1 LCLPADPNARFW
13 RHRGERMW
21 TRMTGPQLSSRG
33 MDDELMS
40 PDLVVDL
47 LRSAWIIESARADVY
62 RRWGEASEGSARRA
76 EQRADIIGGGLSGSG
91 GKTDPGLVEPHS
103 RWVRSLIG
111 DRSGE
116 VPLGDLFLARVAD
129 WVDAHAG
136 PYSGDLDGL
145 RELGAEERQ
154 SLTFPEQLPPPPP
167 FEPVR
172 AVPPEPPGRVVF
184 RFGIL
189 SDLHFGSALGDALAH
204 AAIADLN
211 QSGAELVIQLGDI
224 TDHGNP
230 NEFELATKALAKLEM
245 PVTTMLGNHDIYSIK
260 EQRLAGREI
269 YPASFGREPD
279 GTVLEHKGWKF
290 AVLDSATDA
299 ASPFPAYNLVTG
311 SFDESPGGAVVQG
324 SLTHVQHDILADLA
338 AQGAGPAFV
347 FLHHPPQPF
356 TAFPPVLFGLRDAD
370 SGRLNAAVDSGNV
383 WGVFA
388 GHTHRNARTRDFD
401 GVPAHEVAIPRDFPF
416 GYALVEVTPR
426 GYSYRFVQISD
437 EELLRNAYVRAGT
450 IHRRYALGT
459 ASERSFVW
467 TVS

>member
-1 LCLPADPNARFW
+1 
-13 RHRGERMW
+13 
-21 TRMTGPQLSSRG
+21 MTGPQLFSRG
-33 MDDELMS
+33 MDDERMN
-40 PDLVVDL
+40 PDLVADL

-62 RRWGEASEGSARRA
+62 RRWGDASEGSARRA
-76 EQRADIIGGGLSGSG
+76 EQRADIIAGGLSGSG
-91 GKTDPGLVEPHS
+91 SKTDPDLVEPHS
-103 RWVRSLIG
+103 RWIRSLIG